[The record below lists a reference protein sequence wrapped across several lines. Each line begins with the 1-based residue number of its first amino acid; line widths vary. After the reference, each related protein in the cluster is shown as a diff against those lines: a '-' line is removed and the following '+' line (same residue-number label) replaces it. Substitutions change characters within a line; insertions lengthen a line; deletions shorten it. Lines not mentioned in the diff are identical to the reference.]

1 MRGYNEKNFLA
12 TFLILT
18 SLSILTGCNI
28 SNEKSERV
36 LKFEE
41 QEKYKELDIKVGLED
56 SSNGKFSELLEP
68 KVYMRPEYSKYRNSK
83 IKSEEIN
90 EKIINEVVDRA
101 TYLANIYYNDSYNK
115 PINYIYME
123 IFNDI
128 DLLGPHLKKDLALKL
143 LNECANFGTV
153 EEINNKI
160 KNNDSTLYWYN
171 YIGELLTDYYR
182 TTSDFSD
189 EEKKII
195 LTYLTK
201 MKNYVPIKI
210 QSESDWLI
218 EKQATRLSEETKS
231 IKDFLSKYYKN

>member
-1 MRGYNEKNFLA
+1 MKKIFLA
-12 TFLILT
+12 SFLILT
-18 SLSILTGCNI
+18 SLSMLTGCNI

-56 SSNGKFSELLEP
+56 SSSEKFNKLLEP
-68 KVYMRPEYSKYRNSK
+68 EVYMHPEYSKYRDSK

-90 EKIINEVVDRA
+90 ENVINEVVNRA

-123 IFNDI
+123 KFNDI

-143 LNECANFGTV
+143 LNKCANFGTI

-160 KNNDSTLYWYN
+160 KNNDPTLYWYN
-171 YIGELLTDYYR
+171 YVGELLTDYCR

-189 EEKKII
+189 EEKKVI

-210 QSESDWLI
+210 QSEDEWLI
-218 EKQATRLSEETKS
+218 EKQETRLSEETKN
-231 IKDFLSKYYKN
+231 IKNLLLKYSET